1 MSSFWA
7 RLVASVRDN
16 SEQRINNPFYG
27 AFIFSWI
34 VFNWKAIAIFIFSE
48 RSIYL
53 KIDDMTNVT
62 SFESLVSKPIIMTI
76 TMLSI
81 IPILNAVYAL
91 FDVTIKACHKYSELY
106 DSYINSV
113 LAIRKQTNEARVSI
127 QKELTLAKERAVIAQ
142 EEKRAEEFKLEA
154 SLARNNVQKIE
165 ELETLNSNLLQEK
178 KEIGGEYNKLFEKAK
193 KFEATNAEFEKLKQ
207 ASVSLSKDFFKER
220 EGHAKTKELLKTS
233 QADIDNLQKSINEI
247 TNKFNSYK
255 NAGLSSVS
263 NRGQIKS
270 EVVTNKEIIDAV
282 NKVIGKDRNQ

>member
-178 KEIGGEYNKLFEKAK
+178 KELGGEYNKLFEKTK

-207 ASVSLSKDFFKER
+207 ASVSLSKDFLKER